1 MTLKPANQGPRWV
14 RVRTLHGAVTA
25 FAFVCNRQSPSYVG
39 KLPPD
44 QVADILAVACGH
56 VGSGAA
62 YLYETVTRL
71 RALGIEDRGLRQL
84 QSLVAQRITHVN
96 DNAV

>member
-1 MTLKPANQGPRWV
+1 M
-14 RVRTLHGAVTA
+14 TA

-84 QSLVAQRITHVN
+84 QSLVAQRITRSTTTLS
-96 DNAV
+96 DAE